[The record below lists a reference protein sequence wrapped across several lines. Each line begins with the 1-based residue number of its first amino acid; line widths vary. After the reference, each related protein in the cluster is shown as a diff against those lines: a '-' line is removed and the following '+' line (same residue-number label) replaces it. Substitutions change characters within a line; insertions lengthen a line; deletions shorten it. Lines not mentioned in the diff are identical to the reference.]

1 MFLRTIRTS
10 LSSSSRLML
19 IWTLLVRTN
28 QRSSANLRKRRRKT
42 LLLNSTQQH
51 LCSHHLL
58 CCQMLLLKLSLR
70 WLTRLLMLNLSL
82 LHELSTKLIMLA
94 LVVFLAAIVSSFSI
108 PVRHNYLDP
117 NGPNGFRDGLL
128 LQCRHSLVWFDFNE
142 LAIPLACMRYMQLL
156 QPDLGTLFKP
166 EVRVTHFDAAVQR
179 HRIVVDKLER
189 AADADWLHVAYT
201 RLSGFHEEI
210 TRLGGDSFAARD
222 ALEKKYHPSTTGSTK
237 SRG

>member
-1 MFLRTIRTS
+1 MFLRKTRTS
-10 LSSSSRLML
+10 KSSSNRLML

-28 QRSSANLRKRRRKT
+28 QRSSANLRKRGRKT
-42 LLLNSTQQH
+42 PLLNSILQH

-94 LVVFLAAIVSSFSI
+94 LVVFLAAIVSSLSI

-210 TRLGGDSFAARD
+210 IRLGGDSFAARD

-237 SRG
+237 IRG